1 MEIKL
6 DVKAAVVA
14 LVVLLLLPGV
24 SQALT
29 DEQKALGGLKG
40 LYVSVDD
47 IQPEVKRL
55 GITKDQIK
63 TDVELRLRKA
73 GVKVLTEKECTATP
87 GSPFLYVNVN
97 TNIVPTSAIFSY
109 AISVGLKEAVML
121 NRDMGV
127 SATIWERTVVGNIEK
142 SKISKIRE
150 TIGDGVDIF
159 LNDYLAANQKQ

>member
-6 DVKAAVVA
+6 NVKAAMVA

-47 IQPEVKRL
+47 IQPEVERL
-55 GITKDQIK
+55 GLTKDRIK

-73 GVKVLTEKECTATP
+73 GVKVLTEKECTATTGCP
-87 GSPFLYVNVN
+87 LLYVNVN

-127 SATIWERTVVGNIEK
+127 SATIWERTVVGNIDK
-142 SKISKIRE
+142 SK
-150 TIGDGVDIF
+150 
-159 LNDYLAANQKQ
+159 